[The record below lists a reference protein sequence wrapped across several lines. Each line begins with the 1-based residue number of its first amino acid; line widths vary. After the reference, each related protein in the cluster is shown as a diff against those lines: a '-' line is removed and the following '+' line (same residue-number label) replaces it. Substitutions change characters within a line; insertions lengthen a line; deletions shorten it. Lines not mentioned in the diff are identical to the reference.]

1 LRGIVT
7 EKCNINRE
15 IAADN
20 KLLKEIKARITRL
33 YNWSKEQAESATPAQ
48 GKESIVAKLWQAR
61 MDMAAPSTRT
71 GKIKKLQEDAKLF
84 NLLQSNGITSME
96 QLYEKVAAMNKDYY
110 DLRGK
115 IVSAERRLAILDE
128 RLEMWGQ
135 YEKYKPIRQKL
146 DKVKP
151 GRREQYQQEH
161 RAELAAF
168 DTAAD
173 FLKRL
178 KESGEKIT
186 PKAWRA
192 EAARLTAQKDFD
204 YQQMRDMRDEIKA
217 VENLRKTADRL
228 AREGQ
233 HQQRETER

>member
-1 LRGIVT
+1 MIFPAAFAVRDTVALAVQIVNLAALRPPLSIRTEGADRQQNVSVGI
-7 EKCNINRE
+7 
-15 IAADN
+15 
-20 KLLKEIKARITRL
+20 ARPL
-33 YNWSKEQAESATPAQ
+33 VVNS
-48 GKESIVAKLWQAR
+48 
-61 MDMAAPSTRT
+61 
-71 GKIKKLQEDAKLF
+71 
-84 NLLQSNGITSME
+84 
-96 QLYEKVAAMNKDYY
+96 
-110 DLRGK
+110 K

-173 FLKRL
+173 FLKQM

-204 YQQMRDMRDEIKA
+204 YQKMRDMREDIKA

-233 HQQRETER
+233 HQQKET